1 MFSLPIDKA
10 NDDFITNFA
19 KNNSMEKTIAPHN
32 IYAESTP
39 NPATMKFVSNRYLV
53 IDGQVYE
60 YGLDDD
66 LENSP
71 MAAKLLNFPFITKV
85 FIASNFVA
93 ITKTDIIKWE
103 DVINQLRDFLGDF
116 LNNNGIVIK
125 KSLNE
130 IEPEIK
136 KSTVNTPKRES
147 LEGIDGKIADIL
159 DEYIRPAVE
168 SDGGAIHF
176 HSYEEGKVSV
186 VLKGACSG
194 CPSSTMT
201 LKAGIENMLK
211 EMLPGQ
217 IKEVI
222 AING

>member
-1 MFSLPIDKA
+1 MDK
-10 NDDFITNFA
+10 T
-19 KNNSMEKTIAPHN
+19 TIAPHS

-39 NPATMKFVSNRYLV
+39 NPATMKFVSNRYLI

-60 YGLDDD
+60 YTLEDDAS
-66 LENSP
+66 NSP
-71 MAAKLLNFPFITKV
+71 LAEKLLNFPFVEKV
-85 FIASNFVA
+85 FMASNFVA
-93 ITKTDIIKWE
+93 ITKTDIIEWQ
-103 DVINQLRDFLGDF
+103 DVIHQIRDFLAEF
-116 LNNNGIVIK
+116 LNNGGVVIK
-125 KSLNE
+125 VSALDQNAE
-130 IEPEIK
+130 EENSSNSIQ
-136 KSTVNTPKRES
+136 TPKRES
-147 LEGIDGKIADIL
+147 LEGIDAKIADIL

-176 HSYEEGKVSV
+176 HSFEEGKVSV

-217 IKEVI
+217 IKEVE

>member
-1 MFSLPIDKA
+1 
-10 NDDFITNFA
+10 
-19 KNNSMEKTIAPHN
+19 METTVAPHSM
-32 IYAESTP
+32 YAESTP

-53 IDGQVYE
+53 IDGQDYE
-60 YGLDDD
+60 FALGDD

-71 MAAKLLNFPFITKV
+71 MAQKLLNFPFIAKV

-93 ITKTDIIKWE
+93 ITKTDIIEWE
-103 DVINQLRDFLGDF
+103 DVIPQLREFLANF
-116 LNNNGIVIK
+116 LNNAGEVIK
-125 KSLNE
+125 VSKTEDASVEQPSNE
-130 IEPEIK
+130 THQSPR
-136 KSTVNTPKRES
+136 RED
-147 LEGIDGKIADIL
+147 LEGIDAKIADIL

-176 HSYEEGKVSV
+176 HSYDDGKVSV
-186 VLKGACSG
+186 ILKGACSG

-201 LKAGIENMLK
+201 LKSGIENMLK

-217 IKEVI
+217 ITDVE

>member
-1 MFSLPIDKA
+1 
-10 NDDFITNFA
+10 
-19 KNNSMEKTIAPHN
+19 MEKAIAPHN

-39 NPATMKFVSNRYLV
+39 NPATMKFVSNRYLI

-60 YGLDDD
+60 YALDED
-66 LENSP
+66 LSNSP
-71 MAAKLLNFPFITKV
+71 LAAKLLNFPFISKV
-85 FIASNFVA
+85 FFASNFVA
-93 ITKTDIIKWE
+93 ITKTDIIEWE
-103 DVINQLRDFLGDF
+103 DVIQQLRDFLADY
-116 LNNNGIVIK
+116 LNADGKVI
-125 KSLNE
+125 NE
-130 IEPEIK
+130 SVVAEEISKGSDTIQSPERAK
-136 KSTVNTPKRES
+136 
-147 LEGIDGKIADIL
+147 LEGIDAKIADIL

-176 HSYEEGKVSV
+176 HDYKEGKVSV

-201 LKAGIENMLK
+201 LKSGIENMLK

-217 IKEVI
+217 ITEVE

>member
-1 MFSLPIDKA
+1 MDKTA
-10 NDDFITNFA
+10 
-19 KNNSMEKTIAPHN
+19 IAPHS

-39 NPATMKFVSNRYLV
+39 NPATMKFVSNRYLI

-60 YGLDDD
+60 YTLEDDAS
-66 LENSP
+66 NSP
-71 MAAKLLNFPFITKV
+71 LAEKLLNFPFIEKV
-85 FIASNFVA
+85 FMASNFVA
-93 ITKTDIIKWE
+93 ITKTDIIEWQ
-103 DVINQLRDFLGDF
+103 DVIHQIRDFLAEF
-116 LNNNGIVIK
+116 LNNGGVVIK
-125 KSLNE
+125 VSALDQNVE
-130 IEPEIK
+130 EES
-136 KSTVNTPKRES
+136 STNNIQTPKRES
-147 LEGIDGKIADIL
+147 LEGIDAKIADIL

-176 HSYEEGKVSV
+176 HSFEEGKVSV

-217 IKEVI
+217 IKEVE

>member
-1 MFSLPIDKA
+1 
-10 NDDFITNFA
+10 
-19 KNNSMEKTIAPHN
+19 MEKTVAPHN

-53 IDGQVYE
+53 VDGQVYE
-60 YGLDDD
+60 YGLDDELD
-66 LENSP
+66 NSP
-71 MAAKLLNFPFITKV
+71 LAAKLLNFPFISKV

-93 ITKTDIIKWE
+93 ITKTEIIEWQ

-116 LNNNGIVIK
+116 LNNGGIVVK
-125 KSLNE
+125 VSANE
-130 IEPEIK
+130 MGDVEEK
-136 KSTVNTPKRES
+136 KSTISTPKREA
-147 LEGIDGKIADIL
+147 LEGIDAKISDIL

-176 HSYEEGKVSV
+176 HSYDKGKVSV

-211 EMLPGQ
+211 EMLPNQ
-217 IKEVI
+217 ITEVE

>member
-1 MFSLPIDKA
+1 
-10 NDDFITNFA
+10 
-19 KNNSMEKTIAPHN
+19 MEKAIAPHS

-66 LENSP
+66 ASNSP
-71 MAAKLLNFPFITKV
+71 LAERLLNFPFISKV

-93 ITKTDIIKWE
+93 LTKTDIIEWQ
-103 DVINQLRDFLGDF
+103 DVIHQLRDFLANF
-116 LNNNGIVIK
+116 LNDNGVVVKVSASELK
-125 KSLNE
+125 KE
-130 IEPEIK
+130 DTE
-136 KSTVNTPKRES
+136 STELTTPRRED
-147 LEGIDGKIADIL
+147 LEGIEAKIADIL
-159 DEYIRPAVE
+159 DEYVRPAVE
-168 SDGGAIHF
+168 GDGGAIHF
-176 HSYEEGKVSV
+176 HSYDNGKVSV

-201 LKAGIENMLK
+201 LKSGIENMLK
-211 EMLPGQ
+211 EMLPQQ
-217 IKEVI
+217 ITQVE

>member
-1 MFSLPIDKA
+1 MDKTA
-10 NDDFITNFA
+10 
-19 KNNSMEKTIAPHN
+19 IAPHS

-39 NPATMKFVSNRYLV
+39 NPATMKFVSNRYLI

-60 YGLDDD
+60 YTLEDDAS
-66 LENSP
+66 NSP
-71 MAAKLLNFPFITKV
+71 LAEKLLNFPFGEKV
-85 FIASNFVA
+85 FMASNFVA
-93 ITKTDIIKWE
+93 ITKTDIIEWQ
-103 DVINQLRDFLGDF
+103 DVIHQIRDFLAEF
-116 LNNNGIVIK
+116 LNNGGVVIK
-125 KSLNE
+125 VSALDQNAE
-130 IEPEIK
+130 EENSSNSIQ
-136 KSTVNTPKRES
+136 TPKRES
-147 LEGIDGKIADIL
+147 LEGIDAKIADIL

-176 HSYEEGKVSV
+176 HSFEEGKVSV

-217 IKEVI
+217 IKEVE

>member
-1 MFSLPIDKA
+1 M
-10 NDDFITNFA
+10 T
-19 KNNSMEKTIAPHN
+19 MEKAIAPHN

-39 NPATMKFVSNRYLV
+39 NPATMKFVSTRYLV

-60 YGLDDD
+60 YGLEDD

-71 MAAKLLNFPFITKV
+71 LASKLLNFPFISKV
-85 FIASNFVA
+85 FIASNFVT
-93 ITKTDIIKWE
+93 ITKTDIIEWE
-103 DVINQLRDFLGDF
+103 DVIHQLRDFIGDF
-116 LNNNGIVIK
+116 LNSNGVVIK
-125 KSLNE
+125 KSSTE
-130 IEPEIK
+130 IEPELK
-136 KSTVNTPKRES
+136 KSTIATPKREV
-147 LEGIDGKIADIL
+147 LEGIDAKIADIL

-176 HSYEEGKVSV
+176 HSYDEGKVSV

-217 IKEVI
+217 INEVI

>member
-1 MFSLPIDKA
+1 MDKTA
-10 NDDFITNFA
+10 
-19 KNNSMEKTIAPHN
+19 IAPHS

-39 NPATMKFVSNRYLV
+39 NPATMKFVSNRYLI

-60 YGLDDD
+60 YTLEDDAS
-66 LENSP
+66 NSP
-71 MAAKLLNFPFITKV
+71 LAEKLLNFPFVEKV
-85 FIASNFVA
+85 FMASNFVA
-93 ITKTDIIKWE
+93 ITKTDIIEWQ
-103 DVINQLRDFLGDF
+103 DVIHQIRDFLAEF
-116 LNNNGIVIK
+116 LNNGGVVIK
-125 KSLNE
+125 VSALDQNAE
-130 IEPEIK
+130 EENSSNSIQ
-136 KSTVNTPKRES
+136 TPKRES
-147 LEGIDGKIADIL
+147 LEGIDAKIADIL

-176 HSYEEGKVSV
+176 HSFEEGKVSV

-217 IKEVI
+217 IKEVE

>member
-1 MFSLPIDKA
+1 M
-10 NDDFITNFA
+10 
-19 KNNSMEKTIAPHN
+19 KNTTAPHS

-39 NPATMKFVSNRYLV
+39 NPTTMKFMSNRYLI

-60 YGLDDD
+60 YGLEDDAD
-66 LENSP
+66 NSP
-71 MAAKLLNFPFITKV
+71 LAAKLLNFPFISKV

-93 ITKTDIIKWE
+93 ITKTDIIEWQ
-103 DVINQLRDFLGDF
+103 DVIHQLRDFLSDF
-116 LNNNGIVIK
+116 LNNNGVVVKISSANK
-125 KSLNE
+125 A
-130 IEPEIK
+130 PEVSK
-136 KSTVNTPKRES
+136 EVDTPHREN
-147 LEGIDGKIADIL
+147 LEGIEAKIADIL

-176 HSYEEGKVSV
+176 HSYNEGKVSV

-201 LKAGIENMLK
+201 LKSGIENMLK
-211 EMLPGQ
+211 EMLPNQ
-217 IKEVI
+217 ISEVE

>member
-1 MFSLPIDKA
+1 
-10 NDDFITNFA
+10 
-19 KNNSMEKTIAPHN
+19 MEKAIAPHN

-66 LENSP
+66 TDNSP
-71 MAAKLLNFPFITKV
+71 LAGKLLNFPFISKV

-93 ITKTDIIKWE
+93 ITKTDIIEWE
-103 DVINQLRDFLGDF
+103 DVIHQLRDFLGEF
-116 LNNNGIVIK
+116 LNNNGIVVK
-125 KSLNE
+125 VSASNLNTE
-130 IEPEIK
+130 EEK
-136 KSTVNTPKRES
+136 KSTVATPKRES
-147 LEGIDGKIADIL
+147 LEGIEGKIADIL
-159 DEYIRPAVE
+159 DEYIKPAVE

-176 HSYEEGKVSV
+176 HSYDEGKVSV

-201 LKAGIENMLK
+201 LKSGIENMLK

-217 IKEVI
+217 VNEVI

>member
-1 MFSLPIDKA
+1 MEEKKA
-10 NDDFITNFA
+10 
-19 KNNSMEKTIAPHN
+19 IAPHS

-53 IDGQVYE
+53 VDGQVYE
-60 YGLDDD
+60 YEVEDD
-66 LENSP
+66 LSNSP
-71 MAAKLLNFPFITKV
+71 LAERLLNFPFVSKV

-93 ITKTDIIKWE
+93 ITKTDIIEWE
-103 DVINQLRDFLGDF
+103 DVIHQLRDFLSEF
-116 LNNNGIVIK
+116 LNGDGKVIL
-125 KSLNE
+125 KSALE
-130 IEPEIK
+130 QD
-136 KSTVNTPKRES
+136 STEEKQDQSINTPKREN
-147 LEGIDGKIADIL
+147 LEGIEAQIADIL
-159 DEYIRPAVE
+159 DEYIKPAVE
-168 SDGGAIHF
+168 SDGGAIHL
-176 HSYEEGKVSV
+176 HSYNEGKVSV

-217 IKEVI
+217 IKEVE

>member
-1 MFSLPIDKA
+1 
-10 NDDFITNFA
+10 
-19 KNNSMEKTIAPHN
+19 MEKTIAPHS

-39 NPATMKFVSNRYLV
+39 NPATMKFVSNRYLI

-66 LENSP
+66 LDNSP
-71 MAAKLLNFPFITKV
+71 LAAKLLNFPFISKV
-85 FIASNFVA
+85 FIASNFVS
-93 ITKTDIIKWE
+93 ITKTDIIEWT
-103 DVINQLRDFLGDF
+103 DVIQQLRDFLGNF
-116 LNNNGIVIK
+116 LNNDGVVIK
-125 KSLNE
+125 VSQNDLKEPTTSKS
-130 IEPEIK
+130 PV
-136 KSTVNTPKRES
+136 STPRRS
-147 LEGIDGKIADIL
+147 DLEGIDAKISDIL
-159 DEYIRPAVE
+159 DEYIKPAVE

-176 HSYEEGKVSV
+176 HSYEDGKVSV

-217 IKEVI
+217 IREVE

>member
-1 MFSLPIDKA
+1 
-10 NDDFITNFA
+10 
-19 KNNSMEKTIAPHN
+19 MEKTIAPHN

-39 NPATMKFVSNRYLV
+39 NPATMKFVSNRYLI

-60 YGLDDD
+60 FGLEDNLD
-66 LENSP
+66 NSP
-71 MAAKLLNFPFITKV
+71 LAARLLNFPFISKV
-85 FIASNFVA
+85 FFASNFVA
-93 ITKTDIIKWE
+93 ITKTDIIEWE
-103 DVINQLRDFLGDF
+103 DVIQQLRDFLAEY
-116 LNNNGIVIK
+116 LNNDGKVILQSIVD
-125 KSLNE
+125 SD
-130 IEPEIK
+130 
-136 KSTVNTPKRES
+136 STDGKDSIQSPDRQK
-147 LEGIDGKIADIL
+147 LEGIDAKIADIL

-176 HSYEEGKVSV
+176 HDYKDGKVSV

-217 IKEVI
+217 ISEVE

>member
-1 MFSLPIDKA
+1 
-10 NDDFITNFA
+10 
-19 KNNSMEKTIAPHN
+19 MEKTIAPHS

-39 NPATMKFVSNRYLV
+39 NPATMKFVSNRYLI

-60 YGLDDD
+60 YALNDD

-71 MAAKLLNFPFITKV
+71 LASKLLNFPFISKV
-85 FIASNFVA
+85 FFASNFVA
-93 ITKTDIIKWE
+93 ITKTDIIEWE
-103 DVINQLRDFLGDF
+103 DVIQQLRDFLADY
-116 LNNNGIVIK
+116 LNADGLVIK
-125 KSLNE
+125 ESQVADQ
-130 IEPEIK
+130 ISDTDSPIQ
-136 KSTVNTPKRES
+136 SPKRQK
-147 LEGIDGKIADIL
+147 LEGIDAKIADIL

-176 HSYEEGKVSV
+176 HNYKDGKVSV

-217 IKEVI
+217 ITEVE